1 MVENDCIDFI
11 GFLFIFYL
19 SFPLRVD
26 PLLLL
31 PPLLL
36 PELGAGLDGA
46 GAGAGVYEGVVLL
59 EEPDG
64 VQPRPVPPLLPE
76 PPEAGDSE

>member
-1 MVENDCIDFI
+1 
-11 GFLFIFYL
+11 L

-31 PPLLL
+31 PPLP

-46 GAGAGVYEGVVLL
+46 DVGAGVYDGVLL
-59 EEPDG
+59 RVEPDG
-64 VQPRPVPPLLPE
+64 ALLPRVAAPELPE
-76 PPEAGDSE
+76 PLDAGDPE